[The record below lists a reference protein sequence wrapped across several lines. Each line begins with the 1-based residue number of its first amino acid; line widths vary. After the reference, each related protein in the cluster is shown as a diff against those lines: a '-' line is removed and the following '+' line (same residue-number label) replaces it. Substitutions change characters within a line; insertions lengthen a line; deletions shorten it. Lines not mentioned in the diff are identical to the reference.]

1 MLGGYTTF
9 STLQLDAV
17 GLGGRKDCVPAASY
31 HLLSVFVRLLAA
43 VLGATL
49 ARALGLGGLYSGQ
62 YSLLA
67 FAFVG
72 GALGTMTRLC

>member
-1 MLGGYTTF
+1 VLGGYTTF

-49 ARALGLGGLYSGQ
+49 ARALGLGGLTVVNIPYW
-62 YSLLA
+62 
-67 FAFVG
+67 
-72 GALGTMTRLC
+72 RLRSSAEPWVL